1 MTNELI
7 FHNVFII
14 IHPAR
19 LAQRMQNKLLW
30 EKAALKVL
38 TNMSSKSFKA
48 LLFIYPV
55 LGGHHT
61 TLFRHR
67 SQVPF
72 RYFLIFFY
80 CYLFIRC
87 WKDTSQPS
95 LSLTAHK
102 CHLDIKCTVSQIQDT
117 GLFHLSSE
125 SWGRICFI
133 IPHAQYYDGLALYQG
148 ELEGGKKHF
157 CQWEDLYLLCKQV
170 CMEPVFFCWVNI
182 VCCYSLKLSAQYFK
196 SFFLPPTN
204 SPWLALLQ
212 CCDMNQ

>member
-19 LAQRMQNKLLW
+19 RAQRMQNKLLW

-38 TNMSSKSFKA
+38 TNISSKSFKA

-55 LGGHHT
+55 LGGHLT

-72 RYFLIFFY
+72 RYLFDIFY

-95 LSLTAHK
+95 LSSQLTSAIWISNAPYHK
-102 CHLDIKCTVSQIQDT
+102 YKDT

-133 IPHAQYYDGLALYQG
+133 IPHAQYYDGLVLYQG
-148 ELEGGKKHF
+148 ELEGGRNRNHL
-157 CQWEDLYLLCKQV
+157 CQWKDLDLLSMHGTSILLLSKHSLLLLIEFV
-170 CMEPVFFCWVNI
+170 CSV
-182 VCCYSLKLSAQYFK
+182 
-196 SFFLPPTN
+196 
-204 SPWLALLQ
+204 LL
-212 CCDMNQ
+212 